1 MFICLHTKCRTA
13 KAVIP
18 IFNENQL
25 SIITL
30 IGFNFFWPPV
40 GFLGFPYFPE
50 QTLVVC
56 HCTAQRTSAQSLMCR
71 LLVFLRY
78 VRHIVPSGEAAD
90 MIAMTIICLM
100 TRCVTVYVKKTLP
113 RKSSFTCHFKQ
124 FCLLYLV
131 NIQFCLDRIMTIIQ
145 IL

>member
-56 HCTAQRTSAQSLMCR
+56 HCTAQSLMCR

-100 TRCVTVYVKKTLP
+100 TRCVTVYVKKKPSKEIVFYL
-113 RKSSFTCHFKQ
+113 SF
-124 FCLLYLV
+124 
-131 NIQFCLDRIMTIIQ
+131 
-145 IL
+145 